1 MKAAIVGVDVSATR
15 AREAFIAYRTLVR
28 AGRGTED
35 DEVLMRSYRAIAQ
48 GRKVLD
54 LRETLQQAGLDEKF
68 RPRLAISRA
77 DQKHVVF
84 MHSRTWCYSA
94 PLPRRALKPSF
105 FDGSAIAVRSGI
117 YPAIDDRSSLPD
129 VAGERQWR
137 TSLEAA
143 VPPIPAQ
150 FRPQESLHLFH
161 ILWDVVWDPVP
172 PTDPILLRRIGGYL
186 YAVVAQWDLTDLE
199 RAVLGARLS

>member
-54 LRETLQQAGLDEKF
+54 LRETLKQAGLDEKF

-77 DQKHVVF
+77 DQTHVVF
-84 MHSRTWCYSA
+84 MHSNTWCYSS
-94 PLPRRALKPSF
+94 PLPRRATRPSF
-105 FDGSAIAVRSGI
+105 CDGSAIAVRSGI
-117 YPAIDDRSSLPD
+117 YPALDNRSSLPD
-129 VAGERQWR
+129 VAGERTYR
-137 TSLEAA
+137 FSLRAA

-172 PTDPILLRRIGGYL
+172 PTDPILLGPNGGFL
-186 YAVVAQWDLTDLE
+186 DAVGGQGGLTDLE
-199 RAVLGARLS
+199 RAVLGARL